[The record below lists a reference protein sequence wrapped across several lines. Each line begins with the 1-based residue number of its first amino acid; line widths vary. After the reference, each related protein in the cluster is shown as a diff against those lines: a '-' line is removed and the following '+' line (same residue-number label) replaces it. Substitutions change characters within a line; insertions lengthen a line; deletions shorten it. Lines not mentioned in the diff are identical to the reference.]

1 MNSLTIASTTLKTQQ
16 SEFTTQPSKSR
27 GLVAKWF
34 TVDGKLVCKWF
45 PAES

>member
-1 MNSLTIASTTLKTQQ
+1 MNSLTIDNTALKADR
-16 SEFTTQPSKSR
+16 SEFATQSPKSR
-27 GLVAKWF
+27 GLIAQWF